1 MCSPETLQLCL
12 DVVKAIKS
20 DAGLSPSTFIR
31 SKDSTC
37 SASTQPLRKH
47 PTGPSFLDEFSHF
60 YNPLTMA
67 LGIPTAG
74 YDTPHLQSTLG
85 PLFAWRG
92 NWYAIASRHM
102 LLGADET
109 VIYTAL
115 CDAPKRQVLFMGQER
130 YDAFIYAIM
139 REVSHLHFSVETM
152 RRVLFEQASPQKDVF
167 LERILADYERRLQR
181 HGIALEQAM
190 NDFNRLEDRVIGALD
205 WAPEIAVNLPYTRD
219 LCVVKLD
226 KNRFQGFEENGVTL
240 LDTQKPDSDIIIR
253 MKAGFDWPFDGLL
266 RLSGFLSLRQLQDF
280 SENDPYP
287 NACRY
292 VLMNGQTTGTRM
304 GRLTSTKSR
313 VRTYLSDEEFT
324 TSWACGVLPHRG
336 DRCPFSRGGDAGAL
350 IVDAN
355 GKAVALVTEG
365 LKGQAD
371 SCDITYGTPF
381 QWAFETVIQGQY
393 PGADLFDF

>member
-1 MCSPETLQLCL
+1 CSPETLQLCL

-47 PTGPSFLDEFSHF
+47 PTGHR
-60 YNPLTMA
+60 
-67 LGIPTAG
+67 

-139 REVSHLHFSVETM
+139 REVSNLHFSVETM
-152 RRVLFEQASPQKDVF
+152 RRVLLEQASPQKDVF

-240 LDTQKPDSDIIIR
+240 LNTQKPDSDIIIR

-292 VLMNGQTTGTRM
+292 YQVT
-304 GRLTSTKSR
+304 